1 MKTYTRDNKTYI
13 ETRSNTPNS
22 KQKRIRKKKE
32 EENNNNNSKIM
43 VTVDVNR
50 SIFSFLSMI
59 SFMSLLTNLST
70 KEKILIGLPFLLM
83 GISFKII
90 K

>member
-32 EENNNNNSKIM
+32 EENNNNSKII

>member
-32 EENNNNNSKIM
+32 EENNNNSRII

-50 SIFSFLSMI
+50 SIFSFFKYDFI
-59 SFMSLLTNLST
+59 YVFTNQ
-70 KEKILIGLPFLLM
+70 PFNKRKNPNRITFPAD
-83 GISFKII
+83 GNIF
-90 K
+90 

>member
-13 ETRSNTPNS
+13 ETRSNAPNS

-32 EENNNNNSKIM
+32 EENNNNSRII

-50 SIFSFLSMI
+50 SIFSF
-59 SFMSLLTNLST
+59 
-70 KEKILIGLPFLLM
+70 
-83 GISFKII
+83 
-90 K
+90 

>member
-32 EENNNNNSKIM
+32 EKNNDNSRII

-50 SIFSFLSMI
+50 SIFSFFSVI

-83 GISFKII
+83 GISFEII